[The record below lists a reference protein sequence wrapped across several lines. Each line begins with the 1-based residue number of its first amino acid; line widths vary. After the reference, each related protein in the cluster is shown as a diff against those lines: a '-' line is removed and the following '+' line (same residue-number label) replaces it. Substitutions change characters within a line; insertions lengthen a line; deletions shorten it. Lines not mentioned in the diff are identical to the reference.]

1 MKKSGILAGILGA
14 LFFLML
20 PGDVRGQEPETLEAL
35 APEETEQAGEE
46 TLQTEDSPNMPQTEG
61 TIPNGIW
68 LESLDLSGMT
78 GQEAGEAAAKRMEE
92 ICGYRI
98 SLHMDDES
106 VSVPAGELGVSGD
119 NDRIVKHASRIGQA
133 GNVIRRY
140 KARKELETGI
150 IQLNMAYQVDQ
161 ETLRTALET
170 YCVPL
175 NREVSDYGL
184 TRENGEFQV
193 INGQRGVSLNQ
204 EESEQ
209 ILTRYL
215 TQVWRDGNGS
225 VELSVELTEPRG
237 SREELET
244 VQDVLGSG
252 STDYSASSSARATN
266 IRNGTEKLNGIVLYP
281 GDSLSVCDKMVPF
294 DEENGY
300 ELAPSYSNGSV
311 VESFGGGICQ
321 VSTTLYLA
329 VLRSELEVTERYNH
343 SMIVTYVKPSM
354 DAAIAEG
361 SKDLK
366 FTNNLE
372 TPIYIE
378 GIAYGG
384 TLSFTIY
391 GQEYRPEGRTVTYE
405 SETLE
410 TIEPTT
416 ELVAD
421 TESALGSIQQVQSAH
436 TGYVAK
442 LWKVVTEN
450 GEETRTEVNSS
461 NYQMTP
467 NRYKV
472 GVKTE
477 NAEASGAMYTAIANN
492 DLNEVYV
499 VLQQY
504 S

>member
-1 MKKSGILAGILGA
+1 
-14 LFFLML
+14 
-20 PGDVRGQEPETLEAL
+20 
-35 APEETEQAGEE
+35 
-46 TLQTEDSPNMPQTEG
+46 
-61 TIPNGIW
+61 
-68 LESLDLSGMT
+68 
-78 GQEAGEAAAKRMEE
+78 
-92 ICGYRI
+92 
-98 SLHMDDES
+98 
-106 VSVPAGELGVSGD
+106 
-119 NDRIVKHASRIGQA
+119 
-133 GNVIRRY
+133 
-140 KARKELETGI
+140 
-150 IQLNMAYQVDQ
+150 
-161 ETLRTALET
+161 
-170 YCVPL
+170 
-175 NREVSDYGL
+175 
-184 TRENGEFQV
+184 
-193 INGQRGVSLNQ
+193 
-204 EESEQ
+204 
-209 ILTRYL
+209 
-215 TQVWRDGNGS
+215 
-225 VELSVELTEPRG
+225 
-237 SREELET
+237 
-244 VQDVLGSG
+244 
-252 STDYSASSSARATN
+252 
-266 IRNGTEKLNGIVLYP
+266 
-281 GDSLSVCDKMVPF
+281 
-294 DEENGY
+294 
-300 ELAPSYSNGSV
+300 
-311 VESFGGGICQ
+311 
-321 VSTTLYLA
+321 
-329 VLRSELEVTERYNH
+329 
-343 SMIVTYVKPSM
+343 M

-416 ELVAD
+416 ELAAD